1 MNLPVPRHIFR
12 AYDIRGRTEDE
23 LTGNVAEAL
32 GYAFAA
38 VAKSRKATVI
48 VAGDVRLSTESLRTQ
63 LVKGLLNGGV
73 DVIDIGTVPTP
84 VLYFATHEL
93 NTGCGIMITGSHNPP
108 EFNGFKFMLEGVPFA
123 DKDLLELYSLID
135 KQPSALLQSPQ
146 QGKLTRQ
153 SVLSIY
159 QDRIVRDISVD
170 KPLKVGI
177 DCGNGVTGVLVPQL
191 FQAIGCEVT
200 SLYADLDGT
209 FPNHHPDP
217 VKPSN
222 LVDLIE
228 IVQRDGLDL
237 GIAFDG
243 DGDRLGVVTRT
254 GQHIQSDV
262 LLSYLAK
269 PVLDT
274 YPESAIIFDVKSGKA
289 ATTQVQQFG
298 GSLVICKTGHTN
310 VKANLRSTGSKLG
323 GEFSGHIC
331 FDDRWFG
338 FDDALYSACRLLEA
352 LSHDTQTID
361 EYLKSLDQWLV
372 TPEIEITTT
381 ESRKFQIVEELRTH
395 GDFAGATVN
404 HIDGIRVDY
413 EDRWGL
419 LRASNTAPKL
429 TLRFEAKNIA
439 AMEAIKRQFS
449 EQLDLVA
456 PELRTVEWN

>member
-1 MNLPVPRHIFR
+1 MTLSVPRHIFR
-12 AYDIRGRTEDE
+12 AYDIRGRTENE
-23 LTGNVAEAL
+23 LTENVAEAI
-32 GYAFAA
+32 GRAFAT
-38 VAKSRKATVI
+38 VAKRRKATVI
-48 VAGDVRLSTESLRTQ
+48 VAGDVRLSTESLRTH
-63 LVKGLLNGGV
+63 LVKGLLHGGV

-108 EFNGFKFMLEGVPFA
+108 EFNGLKFMLDGVPFA
-123 DKDLLELYSLID
+123 DKDLLDLYSLIE
-135 KQPSALLQSPQ
+135 QPSTAHQS
-146 QGKLTRQ
+146 GKLARQ

-159 QDRIVRDISVD
+159 KDRIVHDISVD

-191 FQAIGCEVT
+191 FEAIGCEVT
-200 SLYADLDGT
+200 SLYAELDGT

-222 LVDLIE
+222 LADLIE
-228 IVQRDGLDL
+228 IVQHDGLDL

-254 GQHIQSDV
+254 GQHIQADI

-269 PVLDT
+269 PVLDNN
-274 YPESAIIFDVKSGKA
+274 PGSAIVFDVKSGRA
-289 ATTQVQQFG
+289 ATLQVQELG
-298 GSLVICKTGHTN
+298 GNLVICKTGHTN
-310 VKANLRSTGSKLG
+310 VKTNLRSTGGKLG

-331 FDDRWFG
+331 FADRWFG
-338 FDDALYSACRLLEA
+338 FDDALYTACRLIER
-352 LSHDTQTID
+352 LSHDIYTLD
-361 EYLKSLDQWLV
+361 EYVQSLDTWLT
-372 TPEIEITTT
+372 TPEIEINTT
-381 ESRKFQIVEELRTH
+381 ESRKFQIVEELQTLS
-395 GDFAGATVN
+395 DFAGAMVN

-429 TLRFEAKNIA
+429 TLRFEAKNDT
-439 AMEAIKRQFS
+439 AMEQIKVQFS
-449 EQLDLVA
+449 EQLGLVA
-456 PELRTVEWN
+456 PELRSVEWN